1 MLLFYDG
8 RRSLVS
14 SLRSLLQAR
23 EGHTWTLGLPSDV
36 VHLVTHFTSQLL
48 EDKLVHKILGE
59 DILDNVCSKNKYEN
73 IKINMKVVFFFLTE
87 KKMFFTLSS

>member
-59 DILDNVCSKNKYEN
+59 DILDNVCSKNTL
-73 IKINMKVVFFFLTE
+73 MKVGFFFKL
-87 KKMFFTLSS
+87 KKKCFLP